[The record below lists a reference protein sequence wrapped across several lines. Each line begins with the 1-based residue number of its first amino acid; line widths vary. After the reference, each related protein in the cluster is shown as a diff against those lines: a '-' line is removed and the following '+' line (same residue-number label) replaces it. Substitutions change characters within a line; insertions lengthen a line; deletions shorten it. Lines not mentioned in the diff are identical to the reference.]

1 MRLCVELGSGPK
13 LPAVIDVTLVH
24 PAQHMLFLGTEKYP
38 DENSYSAFL
47 NQHGGNSNAY
57 TASEYTNYYFDVQAS
72 FLEVCSPYVP
82 PVVSSPCVFCVFRK
96 RWIVS
101 RNFSWRR
108 CSRHPQRSVS

>member
-72 FLEVCSPYVP
+72 FLEVCSPHVP
-82 PVVSSPCVFCVFRK
+82 RSCRHRAFFACSGSVGSFLAIFRGAVVHA
-96 RWIVS
+96 I
-101 RNFSWRR
+101 RNGA
-108 CSRHPQRSVS
+108 